1 MTSKHAVLFRRPT
14 PPPPPTTTT
23 STFEPF
29 FADNE
34 YCRRYSPP
42 FGAVVSGTYD
52 LGGPQDIVDLGEDPS
67 DWMAEAFREDH
78 PTERHEIPPYHEGAP
93 FHPPRRRGVVED
105 RAPEVEDVLRACEVV
120 REHWPQFN
128 GLWSEEELMAFV
140 QCGGDERLDLHD
152 YERVHLRLYCQ
163 GYYPSPEGLPDHTR
177 SPARRRQRRRRGG
190 RLRRASLGRLPAPFG
205 ILRSNSA

>member
-1 MTSKHAVLFRRPT
+1 MTSKHAILFRRPPT
-14 PPPPPTTTT
+14 TTTT

-34 YCRRYSPP
+34 YCRRYKSIP
-42 FGAVVSGTYD
+42 FGAVVSGTHD
-52 LGGPQDIVDLGEDPS
+52 LGGPQDIVELGDGPS
-67 DWMAEAFREDH
+67 YWIAEAFREDH
-78 PTERHEIPPYHEGAP
+78 PTECREIPPYHEEVP
-93 FHPPRRRGVVED
+93 FHPPRRRGIVED

-120 REHWPQFN
+120 KEHWPQFN

-177 SPARRRQRRRRGG
+177 SPARRRRRGG
-190 RLRRASLGRLPAPFG
+190 RLRRASLGRLPTPFG